1 LKKRIVVKQ
10 AAREASK
17 QATFNAQQVL
27 AFEVKTE
34 ASGAIEWFSGIS
46 EAKLKR
52 MAPTHARITTPY
64 VPLGMF
70 ANEQLET
77 VHEIPLVAVE
87 SNRFGLPG
95 RELVSFERRHC
106 LCLFAQCFEMLRA
119 LALGASSIH
128 HFYQKTLEIKI
139 STC

>member
-1 LKKRIVVKQ
+1 
-10 AAREASK
+10 
-17 QATFNAQQVL
+17 L

-77 VHEIPLVAVE
+77 VHEIPLIAVE

-119 LALGASSIH
+119 LALGASIH
-128 HFYQKTLEIKI
+128 HFYQKTLGIKI